1 MRIIIEQKVI
11 MILIDILHYVKLV
24 VLFLMVTK
32 RINLREFS

>member
-11 MILIDILHYVKLV
+11 MILTDILHYVKLV
-24 VLFLMVTK
+24 VLFPMGTK